1 MMNED
6 LRGKLKNKLVSNGV
20 KLAMTKKQKA
30 TMAKAQNDLI
40 KKLTA
45 VQEAIIE
52 ALDVNDEEVL
62 VGRFGDFYRNELG
75 LGDQ

>member
-52 ALDVNDEEVL
+52 SLDVNDEEVL
-62 VGRFGDFYRNELG
+62 VGRLGDFYRNELG